1 MHLIDVKQINKY
13 WVQRIISNTYKMMN
27 YRDKPLTDKIMI
39 SYFCEPSTRTCASFQ
54 TAMIKLGGSVISLQG
69 DNSSNQK
76 GESLEDSIKTLNSY
90 GDVIILR
97 HPEKGSSERAIKVSS
112 IPIINAGDGNGEHPT
127 QALLDIFTIYDELKK
142 RNINL
147 YDENRNN
154 INITLTGDLKNSRT
168 IHSLVKL
175 LTLFKKINITYIPHN
190 NLNIPTDIYE
200 MVKSFGIKQEEI
212 SIPQEEQIKYIEY
225 LMKTDILYM
234 TRIQKERFFDNNNI
248 NDLNQPFEI
257 TPSNIHYLK
266 ETAII
271 MHPLPRLQEISP
283 LVDHNDRCVYFKQ
296 VQNGIYVRMA
306 ILYEILLS

>member
-1 MHLIDVKQINKY
+1 MHFIDVKQINKY
-13 WVQRIISNTYKMMN
+13 WVQRIISKTYEMFN
-27 YRDKPLTDKIMI
+27 YREKPLKDKIMI
-39 SYFCEPSTRTCASFQ
+39 SYFCEPSTRTSASFQ

-69 DNSSNQK
+69 ENSSNQK
-76 GESLEDSIKTLNSY
+76 GESLEDSIKTLNYY
-90 GDVIILR
+90 GDVIVLR
-97 HPEKGSSERAIKVSS
+97 HPEKGSSERASKVSN

-147 YDENRNN
+147 YDDNRNE
-154 INITLTGDLKNSRT
+154 INITFMGDLKNSRT

-175 LTLFKKINITYIPHN
+175 LTCFKKINITYLPHN
-190 NLNIPTDIYE
+190 NLNIPRDIYE
-200 MVKSFGIKQEEI
+200 MINYSGLKQEEI
-212 SIPQEEQIKYIEY
+212 NIPPEEQIKYIKY

-248 NDLNQPFEI
+248 EDFNQPFQI
-257 TPSNIHYLK
+257 TTSNIHFLK

-271 MHPLPRLQEISP
+271 MHPLPRLQEITP
-283 LVDHNDRCVYFKQ
+283 LVDYNDKCVYFKQ
-296 VQNGIYVRMA
+296 VENGVYVRMA